1 MVACTHRRPCFLCGS
16 LEHERN
22 QCDNGMCFRC
32 RKPGHQA
39 RDCKA
44 SLGELAKLK
53 EKTVTHCL
61 RCGRDGH
68 NMTACTRSA
77 LTHTHLIW
85 TDKGSPSVHL
95 DNFSTPQNRAQSRLK
110 RALIGSIFAPA
121 LHTALSVSSSPLSLS
136 LSLSLP
142 LSLSPSPSLPLPPSL
157 SLSLPPSLSHSLSLC
172 PAAQRVQPA
181 RPGAGAVLRVP
192 AAGPPLLRQPPVRAH
207 PAQLLQLRWGRPRGA
222 GLPTAGAPVP
232 GRRVRRQRLRARPAP
247 AHGVL
252 PLVRLCTS
260 VWMLRYQSV
269 DQM

>member
-142 LSLSPSPSLPLPPSL
+142 LSLSLSLPLAPSRSHSRPPSIPLSL
-157 SLSLPPSLSHSLSLC
+157 SLSLSRRAASTARATWRWCSATCACSWATSAAAAARPCPPS
-172 PAAQRVQPA
+172 PAATTAVGPATWGRVAHGRRACARAPRTTPTPPRATSA
-181 RPGAGAVLRVP
+181 RPWSASAG
-192 AAGPPLLRQPPVRAH
+192 
-207 PAQLLQLRWGRPRGA
+207 
-222 GLPTAGAPVP
+222 TA
-232 GRRVRRQRLRARPAP
+232 LY
-247 AHGVL
+247 L
-252 PLVRLCTS
+252 
-260 VWMLRYQSV
+260 SV
-269 DQM
+269 DA